1 MKQLTCEM
9 CGGTDLLKQDGVFV
23 CQTCG
28 CKYSVEEARKMM
40 GEVSSTPV
48 EVKNA
53 AQLENLLNLAKS
65 SFTSKNYAQAENFCN
80 QVIAMDDKNYEAW
93 KLKGEAVNYQTTAVN
108 DRILEAHNCIMTA
121 FNLLSEEE
129 KEIKKYDILASLK
142 NCYESEVYFWLKQ
155 FEENRPTLAGVT
167 ASVTK
172 IIDVFLTSRTK
183 MTFAF
188 IELGLNDS
196 KDEYLT
202 NFDNSFISNCITVC
216 NNSWSTTVAYN
227 YYREYMGKG
236 IDPFGRS
243 DQSWVIK
250 NTDLYRPT
258 KPIWDTFLE
267 ESTCLTLLLG
277 YAEKQSNDDT
287 SPELLKE
294 IYNQIIHI
302 HECVIQSGSWKV
314 VWGKTSFW
322 DEYETLGWHE
332 EYTLADEAKSSRR
345 QSINEYRKKLKE
357 IPQKIEA
364 RQKAKQEKERKEK
377 ITKYWEEHAEEKAQL
392 DNEQE
397 KLAKK
402 MDELNAQITAIEEKH
417 AAELAQLREER
428 DRRLPCEV
436 EVSQQRDVIRKLE
449 AQRAKCGIFKGKEKK
464 AIQARLDNEARPK
477 LEALKKIADDE
488 KTIHHQKVDAQIAA
502 IKEEEK
508 ELREEVAKL
517 KKRSDEITAELTKDR
532 K

>member
-65 SFTSKNYAQAENFCN
+65 SFESQNYEQAESFCN

-93 KLKGEAVNYQTTAVN
+93 KLKGEAVNYRTTAVN

-121 FNLLSEEE
+121 FNLFSEEE

-142 NCYESEVYFWLKQ
+142 NCHESDVYFWLKQ
-155 FEENRPTLAGVT
+155 FEENRPTLA
-167 ASVTK
+167 SVTK
-172 IIDVFLTSRTK
+172 IVDVFTDSRTK
-183 MTFAF
+183 INFAF
-188 IELGLNDS
+188 IELGLHDS
-196 KDEYLT
+196 MDEYMMS
-202 NFDNSFISNCITVC
+202 FDNFFISNCITVC
-216 NNSWSTTVAYN
+216 DNSWSTTVAYN
-227 YYREYMGKG
+227 YYRDYMGKG

-243 DQSWVIK
+243 DQRWVIED
-250 NTDLYRPT
+250 TDLYRPT
-258 KPIWDTFLE
+258 KQIWDTFLV
-267 ESTCLTLLLG
+267 ESTCLTVLLG
-277 YAEKQSNDDT
+277 YAEKWSNDDT
-287 SPELLKE
+287 SPELLKK
-294 IYNQIIHI
+294 IYNNIIHI
-302 HECVIQSGSWKV
+302 HECVISSGSWKI
-314 VWGKTSFW
+314 VWGYTSFW
-322 DEYETLGWHE
+322 AKCETLGWHE
-332 EYTLADEAKSSRR
+332 EYGLSDEAKNNHR
-345 QSINEYRKKLKE
+345 QMINEYREKLKE

-364 RQKAKQEKERKEK
+364 RQKAEQEKERKEK

-397 KLAKK
+397 ELAKK
-402 MDELNAQITAIEEKH
+402 MDELNAQIAAIEEKH
-417 AAELAQLREER
+417 AAELDQLREER
-428 DRRLPCEV
+428 DRRLPCEA

-477 LEALKKIADDE
+477 LESLKKIADDE

-502 IKEEEK
+502 IKEDGK

>member
-40 GEVSSTPV
+40 GEVSGKTV

-65 SFTSKNYAQAENFCN
+65 SFQSKNYAQAENFCN
-80 QVIAMDDKNYEAW
+80 QVIAIDDKNYEAW
-93 KLKGEAVNYQTTAVN
+93 KLKGEAVNYETTAVN

-129 KEIKKYDILASLK
+129 KEIKKYAILASLK
-142 NCYESEVYFWLKQ
+142 NCHENEVYFWLKQ
-155 FEENRPTLAGVT
+155 FEENRPTLAN
-167 ASVTK
+167 VTK
-172 IIDVFLTSRTK
+172 IVDVFTDSRTK
-183 MTFAF
+183 ISFAF
-188 IELGLNDS
+188 IELGLYDS
-196 KDEYLT
+196 MDEYMMS
-202 NFDNSFISNCITVC
+202 FDNFFISNCITVC
-216 NNSWSTTVAYN
+216 DNSWSTTVAYN
-227 YYREYMGKG
+227 YYRDYMGKG

-243 DQSWVIK
+243 DQSWVIGD
-250 NTDLYRPT
+250 TDLYRPT
-258 KPIWDTFLE
+258 KQIWDTFLV
-267 ESTCLTLLLG
+267 ESTCLTVLLG
-277 YAEKQSNDDT
+277 YAEKWSNDDT
-287 SPELLKE
+287 SPELLKK
-294 IYNQIIHI
+294 IYNNIIHI
-302 HECVIQSGSWKV
+302 HECVISSGSWKI
-314 VWGKTSFW
+314 VWGNTSFW
-322 DEYETLGWHE
+322 AKCETLGWHE
-332 EYTLADEAKSSRR
+332 EYGLSDEAKNNHR
-345 QSINEYRKKLKE
+345 QMINEYREKLKE

-364 RQKAKQEKERKEK
+364 RQKAEQEKERKEK

-397 KLAKK
+397 ELAKK
-402 MDELNAQITAIEEKH
+402 MDELNAQIAAIEEKH
-417 AAELAQLREER
+417 AAELDQLREER

-477 LEALKKIADDE
+477 LESLKKIADDE

-502 IKEEEK
+502 IKEDRK
-508 ELREEVAKL
+508 EFREEVAKL